1 MDKTVFETKSF
12 DRKRLYTIGAAASLL
27 QLVVILTYSV
37 VTAALG
43 PRLTSAEEFF
53 AVQQSSRLASL
64 LRMDFL
70 LLILIGLHLG
80 NFPALFVAL
89 WRVKPIPTLFATL
102 FTVIAIALSFANE
115 STFALF
121 HLGDLYAAATGE
133 AQRAQLLA
141 AGEAV
146 IAAGWWNSSC
156 SYVTGILL
164 QGSGVI
170 ISLVML
176 RSKDFSKVTAISGLI
191 GNAVDLAQHLIH
203 PFVASVPAFF
213 SMLMVFYLIWY
224 PMLTWD
230 LFRLAKAQAPTG
242 KEVVR

>member
-1 MDKTVFETKSF
+1 MDKTVFETKIF

-43 PRLTSAEEFF
+43 PRITSAEEFF
-53 AVQQSSRLASL
+53 TVQQSSRLVSL
-64 LRMDFL
+64 VRMDFL
-70 LLILIGLHLG
+70 LLILIGLYLG
-80 NFPALFVAL
+80 NFPALFLAL

-102 FTVIAIALSFANE
+102 FTVIAVVLSFANE

-121 HLGDLYAAATGE
+121 HLGDLYAAAGTG
-133 AQRAQLLA
+133 AQRAQFLA

-146 IAAGWWNSSC
+146 IAAGWWNSSN

-176 RSKDFSKVTAISGLI
+176 RSKDFSKVTAYTGLL
-191 GNAVDLAQHLIH
+191 GNGFDLIQHILH
-203 PFVASVPAFF
+203 PFAPAIAAPIQMF
-213 SMLMVFYLIWY
+213 MGIFYFVWF
-224 PMLTWD
+224 PMLARD
-230 LFRLAKAQAPTG
+230 FFKLAKESNDSTW
-242 KEVVR
+242 KD